1 MTPSLVRRLRSG
13 DAHAGQV
20 LDDLYREPIYRL
32 CCAYLDNVEEAED
45 AVQEV
50 FCRVLRAEQVPDNFR
65 AWLYRIAR
73 NYCLDVKRQWI
84 QRGPKGTLPSESK
97 LGEVLTG
104 HLSRLLKQE
113 EQARMMQV
121 LATLPESEREILSLR
136 YSAGMSRDQIAE
148 LLELTTSVV
157 KSRLFEG
164 LKKLRSGVI

>member
-1 MTPSLVRRLRSG
+1 M
-13 DAHAGQV
+13 
-20 LDDLYREPIYRL
+20 DDLYREPIYRF
-32 CCAYLDNVEEAED
+32 CCAYLEDVEEAED

-50 FCRVLRAEQVPDNFR
+50 FCRVLQAKQVPDNFR
-65 AWLYRIAR
+65 AWLYQITR
-73 NYCLDVKRQWI
+73 NYCLDVKRKWI
-84 QRGPKGTLPSESK
+84 RRGPQGVLPSESR
-97 LGEVLTG
+97 LGEALTG
-104 HLSRLLKQE
+104 HLARLLKQE

-164 LKKLRSGVI
+164 LKKLRSGVV